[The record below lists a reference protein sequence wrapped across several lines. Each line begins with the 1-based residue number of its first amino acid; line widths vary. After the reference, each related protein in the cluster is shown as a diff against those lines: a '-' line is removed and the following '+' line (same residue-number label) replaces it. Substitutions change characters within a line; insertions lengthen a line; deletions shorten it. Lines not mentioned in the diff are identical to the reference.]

1 MTYRATLIPGDGIG
15 PEVTG
20 ATCEIL
26 RAAGAPVEWE
36 VVHAGQRAFDET
48 GHPLPDGV
56 LQSLRANRVGLK
68 GPLGTPKGRGFRS
81 ANVQLRQGLQLFTGW
96 RPVRSLPGVDSRYD
110 NVDLVVLRENTQG
123 LYAGI
128 EHAIGD
134 DTVVS
139 LKISSR
145 DAGLRIARW
154 AFEYAKNAGRRKI
167 TVCHKKAVLPL
178 TDGAFCDAFWS
189 VGAEYPFIEQEE
201 AALDEV
207 CLSLAQDPDPWD
219 VLLLENLYGDIVSD
233 LCAGLVG
240 GLGVVPGANVGDRI
254 AVFEAVHGTAPD
266 IAGQGIANPLA
277 VLLSGCLMM
286 EYMGEHRIADRVRSA
301 ASQVLSDGQVRTGDL
316 GGTANTAAFTQAII
330 EAL

>member
-1 MTYRATLIPGDGIG
+1 
-15 PEVTG
+15 
-20 ATCEIL
+20 
-26 RAAGAPVEWE
+26 
-36 VVHAGQRAFDET
+36 
-48 GHPLPDGV
+48 
-56 LQSLRANRVGLK
+56 
-68 GPLGTPKGRGFRS
+68 
-81 ANVQLRQGLQLFTGW
+81 
-96 RPVRSLPGVDSRYD
+96 VDSRYD